1 MSKQCK
7 TCGSEVSPPVRPYLQ
22 SKDRCDECD
31 RKHKRTKEYSR
42 KKRVAAHERRQEPRF
57 CVDCFADMDPMTHKA
72 KTRCPSCVEAA
83 IEAGRYSRDKSKI
96 KARVRRGKRDEARRL
111 WDSAKKRA
119 AVKGLPFSITV
130 ADIVVPEVC
139 PVFGEPLLPPSLCG
153 PNPMM
158 PSIDRIDSSRGYEPG
173 NVQIMSHRAN
183 ILKNDAKIEELEAV
197 LAFLKR
203 N

>member
-1 MSKQCK
+1 MLEKWVQRVYVTPMRTYDREKNTEKRRKQ
-7 TCGSEVSPPVRPYLQ
+7 RARQ
-22 SKDRCDECD
+22 S
-31 RKHKRTKEYSR
+31 
-42 KKRVAAHERRQEPRF
+42 
-57 CVDCFADMDPMTHKA
+57 
-72 KTRCPSCVEAA
+72 
-83 IEAGRYSRDKSKI
+83 
-96 KARVRRGKRDEARRL
+96 EARRL
-111 WDSAKKRA
+111 FISARKRA
-119 AVKGLPFSITV
+119 KEKGWVFSITID
-130 ADIVVPEVC
+130 DIVVPEVC

-158 PSIDRIDSSRGYEPG
+158 PSIDRIDASRGYEPG